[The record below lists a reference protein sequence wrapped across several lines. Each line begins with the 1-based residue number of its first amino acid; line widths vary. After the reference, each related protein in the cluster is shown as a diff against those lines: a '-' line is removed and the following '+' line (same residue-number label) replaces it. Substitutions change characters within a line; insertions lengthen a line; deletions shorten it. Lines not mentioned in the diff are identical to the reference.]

1 MATIVKRGNS
11 YRIRCYDGYDSNGKQ
26 IERCMTWTPEP
37 GMSEAKI
44 KKEVKKQA
52 EIFEI
57 NVKNGLYSVR
67 RMKFS
72 EYAALWFAEYAEV
85 NLKPKTVSDFRDLL
99 PRVNDNIGHLYLDKI
114 RPSHLIK
121 MRDNLMQTRIVPTY
135 RARNPR
141 LLRDKCK
148 QQSRTLK
155 AFAADAQLN
164 LGVIKYAISGKNITL
179 HSATQI
185 AKALNTNVSM
195 LFLENETDTLD
206 ANTVKHYLR
215 LTSTILSTAV
225 EQQYILENP
234 MERVKMPRTQE
245 KEVCCLTREEALE
258 LLTSIQDEPPKY
270 RTAITVLLYTGM
282 RREEILALK
291 WKDVDFTYN
300 IINIH
305 ASIQYIPHKGLI
317 YGEPKTKSS
326 RRIIK
331 VSNVAMQALSEY
343 RDYQMQQYKQLGMEF
358 NPNCFIF
365 EGYDGVLMRPNTLTH
380 RFHKIVKEHDLPPV
394 HLHSLRHTMA
404 TLLIDQSL
412 PLTAITASLGHSSP
426 HTTALIYAHALRQNA
441 AKAAEAMDLILQKQ
455 LIDLSTFTGFVRV
468 LLFWQEMK

>member
-1 MATIVKRGNS
+1 MI
-11 YRIRCYDGYDSNGKQ
+11 
-26 IERCMTWTPEP
+26 
-37 GMSEAKI
+37 
-44 KKEVKKQA
+44 
-52 EIFEI
+52 
-57 NVKNGLYSVR
+57 
-67 RMKFS
+67 
-72 EYAALWFAEYAEV
+72 
-85 NLKPKTVSDFRDLL
+85 
-99 PRVNDNIGHLYLDKI
+99 
-114 RPSHLIK
+114 
-121 MRDNLMQTRIVPTY
+121 
-135 RARNPR
+135 
-141 LLRDKCK
+141 
-148 QQSRTLK
+148 
-155 AFAADAQLN
+155 
-164 LGVIKYAISGKNITL
+164 
-179 HSATQI
+179 
-185 AKALNTNVSM
+185 
-195 LFLENETDTLD
+195 FLENETDTLD

-234 MERVKMPRTQE
+234 MERVKMPRMQE
-245 KEVCCLTREEALE
+245 KDVCCLTREKALE
-258 LLTSIQDEPPKY
+258 LLTSIQEEPPKY

-291 WKDVDFTYN
+291 WKDIDFAHN
-300 IINIH
+300 IIDIH

-380 RFHKIVKEHDLPPV
+380 RFHKIIKEHDLPPV

-441 AKAAEAMDLILQKQ
+441 AKAAEAMDLILQ
-455 LIDLSTFTGFVRV
+455 
-468 LLFWQEMK
+468 

>member
-1 MATIVKRGNS
+1 
-11 YRIRCYDGYDSNGKQ
+11 
-26 IERCMTWTPEP
+26 
-37 GMSEAKI
+37 
-44 KKEVKKQA
+44 
-52 EIFEI
+52 
-57 NVKNGLYSVR
+57 
-67 RMKFS
+67 
-72 EYAALWFAEYAEV
+72 
-85 NLKPKTVSDFRDLL
+85 
-99 PRVNDNIGHLYLDKI
+99 
-114 RPSHLIK
+114 
-121 MRDNLMQTRIVPTY
+121 MQTRIVPTY

-441 AKAAEAMDLILQKQ
+441 AKAAEAMDLILQ
-455 LIDLSTFTGFVRV
+455 
-468 LLFWQEMK
+468 

>member
-37 GMSEAKI
+37 GMSEAKS

-52 EIFEI
+52 EIFDI

-72 EYAALWFAEYAEV
+72 EYAELWFAEYAEV

-195 LFLENETDTLD
+195 IFLENETDTLD

-234 MERVKMPRTQE
+234 MERVKMPRMQE
-245 KEVCCLTREEALE
+245 KDVCCLTREKALE
-258 LLTSIQDEPPKY
+258 LLTSIQEEPPKY

-291 WKDVDFTYN
+291 WKDIDFAHN
-300 IINIH
+300 IIDIH

-380 RFHKIVKEHDLPPV
+380 RFHKIIKEHDLPPV

-441 AKAAEAMDLILQKQ
+441 AKAAEAMDLILQ
-455 LIDLSTFTGFVRV
+455 
-468 LLFWQEMK
+468 

>member
-44 KKEVKKQA
+44 RKEVKKQA

-215 LTSTILSTAV
+215 LTSTILS
-225 EQQYILENP
+225 
-234 MERVKMPRTQE
+234 

-426 HTTALIYAHALRQNA
+426 HTTALIYAHALQQNA
-441 AKAAEAMDLILQKQ
+441 AKAAEAMDLILQ
-455 LIDLSTFTGFVRV
+455 
-468 LLFWQEMK
+468 